1 MEKHELADLFSPAM
15 SDGEYKNLV
24 EDIRANGLLEPIYV
38 YEGKVLDGWHR
49 YKACLEAGVEP
60 WFKECQIDPVKFWIS
75 KNIVRR
81 HLTESQ
87 RAAIA
92 VELLPY
98 LEKEARERQTRAKGK
113 KKEQEKLFEK

>member
-1 MEKHELADLFSPAM
+1 MGKHELADLFSPAM

-24 EDIRANGLLEPIYV
+24 EDIRANGLLEPIYI

-60 WFKECQIDPVKFWIS
+60 WFKECQGNPVKFWIS

-98 LEKEARERQTRAKGK
+98 LEKEARERQARAGK
-113 KKEQEKLFEK
+113 KKEQEKLFEE